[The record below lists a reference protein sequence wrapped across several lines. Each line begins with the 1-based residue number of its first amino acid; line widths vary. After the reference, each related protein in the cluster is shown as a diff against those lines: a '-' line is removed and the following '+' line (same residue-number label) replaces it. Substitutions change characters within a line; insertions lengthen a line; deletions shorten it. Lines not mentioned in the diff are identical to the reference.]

1 MTTVEMKGII
11 DLVNFESD
19 RLRQFL
25 SGLDEQAWSLDS
37 ACEGWKVGDVVAHLS
52 AGAESWA
59 NSITRAVAGDANPPP
74 GQEFL
79 GSGVRGSDSIAQ
91 AAISARQQMGS
102 NLLDGYTTGYDRLRQ
117 VLASLG
123 PEDWDKPCFHRRGQ
137 IPIQDFVSLRVQ
149 ELAVH
154 GWDIRSSRD
163 KSAELWEESLP
174 VLVGKV
180 PRWLRT
186 AFRPGLGLPTPV
198 RFRFDVSE
206 PVPVQED
213 VLVTGDSFEVETS
226 VERSGGNQPDVT
238 FHCNTGSYILLIY
251 GRLDLEGASDTGR
264 LVIEGARD
272 RAANFTAWF
281 QGF

>member
-1 MTTVEMKGII
+1 MTTVEMKGMI

-19 RLRQFL
+19 RLGEFL
-25 SGLDEQAWSLDS
+25 SGLDERAWSLDS
-37 ACEGWKVGDVVAHLS
+37 ACEGWEMGDVVAHLS

-59 NSITRAVAGDANPPP
+59 SNITRAVAGDANPPP
-74 GQEFL
+74 GQAFL
-79 GSGVRGSDSIAQ
+79 ASGDRGSDTIAQ
-91 AAISARQQMGS
+91 AAISARQQMGP
-102 NLLDGYTTGYDRLRQ
+102 NLLEGYITGHVRLRQ
-117 VLASLG
+117 VLSGLG

-137 IPIQDFVSLRVQ
+137 MPLQDYVSIRVQ

-154 GWDIRSSRD
+154 GWDIRFSRD

-186 AFRPGLGLPTPV
+186 AFRPGLKLPTPM
-198 RFRFDVSE
+198 RFRFDVSG

-213 VLVTGDSFEVETS
+213 VLVTGDGFKVDTS
-226 VERSGGNQPDVT
+226 GENQPGVT
-238 FHCNTGSYILLIY
+238 FHCNTGNYILLIY
-251 GRLDLEGASDTGR
+251 GRLDLGGAADTSR

-272 RAANFTAWF
+272 RAGHFTVWF

>member
-1 MTTVEMKGII
+1 MTTVEMKGMI
-11 DLVNFESD
+11 DLVNFESV
-19 RLRQFL
+19 RLGEFL

-37 ACEGWKVGDVVAHLS
+37 ACEGWKLGDVVAHLS

-59 NSITRAVAGDANPPP
+59 NNITRAVAGDANPPP
-74 GQEFL
+74 GQAYL
-79 GSGVRGSDSIAQ
+79 VSGERGSDTIAQ
-91 AAISARQQMGS
+91 AAISARQQMGT
-102 NLLDGYTTGYDRLRQ
+102 NLLDGYTTGHVRLRQ
-117 VLASLG
+117 VLSGLG
-123 PEDWDKPCFHRRGQ
+123 PDDWDKPCFHRRGQ
-137 IPIQDFVSLRVQ
+137 MPLRDYVSIRVQ

-186 AFRPGLGLPTPV
+186 AFRPALGLPTPM
-198 RFRFDVSE
+198 RFRFDVSG

-213 VLVTGDSFEVETS
+213 VLVTDDGFQMETS
-226 VERSGGNQPDVT
+226 SESQPDVT
-238 FHCNTGSYILLIY
+238 FHCNTGNYILLIY
-251 GRLDLEGASDTGR
+251 GRLDLGGAADTSR

-272 RAANFTAWF
+272 RAAHFTAWF

>member
-1 MTTVEMKGII
+1 MTTVGMKGMI

-19 RLRQFL
+19 RLREFL

-74 GQEFL
+74 GQAFL
-79 GSGVRGSDSIAQ
+79 ASGDRGSNTIAQ
-91 AAISARQQMGS
+91 AAISARQQMGP
-102 NLLDGYTTGYDRLRQ
+102 NLLTGYTTGHGRLRQ
-117 VLASLG
+117 VLSSLR

-137 IPIQDFVSLRVQ
+137 MPLQDYVSLRVQ

-174 VLVGKV
+174 VLLGKV

-186 AFRPGLGLPTPV
+186 AFRPGLGLPTPM
-198 RFRFDVSE
+198 RFRFDVSG

-213 VLVTGDSFEVETS
+213 VLVKGDGFQVETS
-226 VERSGGNQPDVT
+226 AETSGENRPDIT
-238 FHCNTGSYILLIY
+238 FHCNTGNYILLIY
-251 GRLDLEGASDTGR
+251 GRLDLKGASDTGR

-272 RAANFTAWF
+272 RAAHFTAWF

>member
-1 MTTVEMKGII
+1 MTTVEMKGMI

-19 RLRQFL
+19 RLREFL
-25 SGLDEQAWSLDS
+25 SGLDEQAWSVDS
-37 ACEGWKVGDVVAHLS
+37 ACEGWSVGDVVGHLS

-59 NSITRAVAGDANPPP
+59 NSITRAVAGDAGPPP
-74 GQEFL
+74 GQAFL
-79 GSGVRGSDSIAQ
+79 ASGDRGSGTIAQ
-91 AAISARQQMGS
+91 AAISARQQMGG
-102 NLLDGYTTGYDRLRQ
+102 NLLEGYTTGHGRLRQ
-117 VLASLG
+117 VLSSLG

-137 IPIQDFVSLRVQ
+137 MPLQDYVSLRVQ

-154 GWDIRSSRD
+154 AWDIRSSRD
-163 KSAELWEESLP
+163 KSAELWDESLP

-186 AFRPGLGLPTPV
+186 AFRPGLGLPTPM
-198 RFRFDVSE
+198 RFRFDVSG

-213 VLVTGDSFEVETS
+213 VLVTGEAFQVETS
-226 VERSGGNQPDVT
+226 GENQPDVT
-238 FHCNTGSYILLIY
+238 FRCNTGNYILLIY

-264 LVIEGARD
+264 LVIEGTRG
-272 RAANFTAWF
+272 RAAHFTAWF